1 MVVPVWPKKFAR
13 EEILRTP
20 FTFPHGVMYTV
31 LRRTVA
37 PSRFGSMDGDHGDYS
52 PVVSDLVERISLHGP
67 ICPTGEAQAGSPRLS
82 ITLGIPIGSDVQKGD
97 RLRAPDGEEFD
108 VEGIPEVPKNPFT
121 GWTPRMHVGLTR
133 TRFEGGDA

>member
-1 MVVPVWPKKFAR
+1 VVVPVWPKKFAR

-20 FTFPHGVMYTV
+20 FTFPHGVMYMV

-52 PVVSDLVERISLHGP
+52 PVGQIGPCNEIRSTKSDT
-67 ICPTGEAQAGSPRLS
+67 TGEAQAGSPRLS

>member
-37 PSRFGSMDGDHGDYS
+37 P
-52 PVVSDLVERISLHGP
+52 
-67 ICPTGEAQAGSPRLS
+67 AGSVRWMATTATTPRWGRS
-82 ITLGIPIGSDVQKGD
+82 ARATKSAPPSPTPPGGSGRFAPPKYHPGHPD
-97 RLRAPDGEEFD
+97 RLGRPERRQAPRPDGEEFD